1 MYKDLIQGQFYYCPF
16 FYPSSKLATS
26 SGTLKRA
33 LICVVARYLLLL
45 KRVAI
50 EKSIPFD
57 LRIPNSETLNAIQEL
72 ESGNGTKF
80 NSYLTNSI

>member
-1 MYKDLIQGQFYYCPF
+1 M
-16 FYPSSKLATS
+16 
-26 SGTLKRA
+26 
-33 LICVVARYLLLL
+33 ARYLLLL